1 MNEFRFY
8 VGGYARPGQPGL
20 LKCRLDLT
28 AARLE
33 TLSENAE
40 LLNPSWVLAHPEKP
54 VLYAVEEDR
63 PEGRL
68 AVMDVDGDVL
78 KKRASLPTGGADP
91 CHICLSP
98 EGRHLL
104 VANYSSGS
112 LAVFGL
118 DAEGLPAGMTDFRQH
133 VMDDAAREGAN
144 PLRQEAPHVHFSAF
158 HGGQVY
164 VNDLGLNRIVIYD
177 WDGSRG
183 RLTPAG
189 ASISLPAGSGPRH
202 SAFGADGR
210 TLWALCE
217 LTARIHVFRRTDGW
231 QPVQQ
236 VSMVSEDFD
245 AFEAHEW
252 STGAAIRQVDAR
264 TLCATARGDN
274 TLAVF
279 DIAPDG
285 RLTRRQLIALDGRTP
300 RDFNAF
306 GDALVVALQDSDLV
320 AVYRKDSEGLYRKTE
335 MEMPAV
341 KPTCVA
347 GLR

>member
-1 MNEFRFY
+1 MNEHRFY
-8 VGGYARPGQPGL
+8 IGGYARPGQPGL

-28 AARLE
+28 SSRLE
-33 TLSENAE
+33 TLSENTE

-54 VLYAVEEDR
+54 VVYAVEEDK

-68 AVMDVDGDVL
+68 AVMDMDGDTL
-78 KKRASLPTGGADP
+78 RKRASLPTGGADP

-104 VANYSSGS
+104 VSNYSSGS
-112 LAVFGL
+112 LAVFAL
-118 DAEGLPAGMTDFRQH
+118 DAEGLPAGMTDFHQH
-133 VMDDAAREGAN
+133 EMDDAARQGAN
-144 PLRQEAPHVHFSAF
+144 PLRQEAPHVHFCAF
-158 HGGQVY
+158 HGGQAY
-164 VNDLGLNRIVIYD
+164 VNDLGLNRIVVYD
-177 WDGSRG
+177 WDGTRG

-189 ASISLPAGSGPRH
+189 ASIPFPAGSGPRH
-202 SAFGADGR
+202 SAFGADGK
-210 TLWALCE
+210 TLCALCE
-217 LTARIHVFRRTDGW
+217 LTAMIHVFRWDGGW
-231 QPVQQ
+231 QPTQRA
-236 VSMVSEDFD
+236 SIVSEDFA

-285 RLTRRQLIALDGRTP
+285 RLTLRQLIALDGRTP

-306 GDALVVALQDSDLV
+306 GDALVVALQDSGRV
-320 AVYRKDSEGLYRKTE
+320 VVYRKDAGSLYQKTDA
-335 MEMPAV
+335 EMPAV

-347 GLR
+347 KI